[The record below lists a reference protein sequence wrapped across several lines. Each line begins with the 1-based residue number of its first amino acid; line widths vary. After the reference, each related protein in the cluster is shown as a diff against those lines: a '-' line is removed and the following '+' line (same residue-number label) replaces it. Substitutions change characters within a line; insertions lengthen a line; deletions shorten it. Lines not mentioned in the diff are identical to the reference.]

1 MRRLFSFKTLFLI
14 ALAAGVGAVVALVV
28 TQKKKFAGMSE
39 DEIRGYLNQ
48 KLGSRMSEDQ
58 VKQIQDAVVSAVKGV
73 SDARDDAYE
82 AVSEASEEI
91 ADVLNEVVEEA
102 VEEAEAE
109 VEAEELEEAIEE
121 SAEEAV
127 DES

>member
-1 MRRLFSFKTLFLI
+1 LFSFRTLILVV
-14 ALAAGVGAVVALVV
+14 LAAGVGAVVALVV

-39 DEIRGYLNQ
+39 DEIRGYLDQ

-73 SDARDDAYE
+73 SDAK
-82 AVSEASEEI
+82 
-91 ADVLNEVVEEA
+91 ADVLNDVAEELVEE
-102 VEEAEAE
+102 VEAEAE
-109 VEAEELEEAIEE
+109 AEALEEAIEE
-121 SAEEAV
+121 SV

>member
-39 DEIRGYLNQ
+39 EEIRGYLDQ

-58 VKQIQDAVVSAVKGV
+58 VKQIQDAVVAAVKGV
-73 SDARDDAYE
+73 AEAKADAYGAVSDASDEITDVVKE
-82 AVSEASEEI
+82 AA
-91 ADVLNEVVEEA
+91 EEA

-121 SAEEAV
+121 SV
-127 DES
+127 DEA